1 MSARTDHDRKLALRL
16 MVLDETPLTED
27 EARECYHA
35 MTELE
40 RRRVA
45 KRFDWFSAAFE
56 RPIAA
61 WIQAVEYEVCAIA
74 ANLPPDTGE

>member
-1 MSARTDHDRKLALRL
+1 MDSRMAVSQRSAGRALLAEVS
-16 MVLDETPLTED
+16 MTED
-27 EARECYHA
+27 EARQCYHA

-45 KRFDWFSAAFE
+45 KRFDWFSAAFD

-61 WIQAVEYEVCAIA
+61 WIHAVEYEVCAIA
-74 ANLPPDTGE
+74 ANLPPDIGE